1 MSQPRL
7 HIRKGDTVL
16 VIAGKDKGERGSVIE
31 ARPRQRRVIGGGVN
45 IAKKHKKPRGRQPG
59 GIMEVPMPVD
69 VSNVMLVCPSC
80 SRPTRVQRRRVDS
93 GAGGKATRLIR
104 VCKRCSAEI
113 DEV

>member
-1 MSQPRL
+1 
-7 HIRKGDTVL
+7 
-16 VIAGKDKGERGSVIE
+16 
-31 ARPRQRRVIGGGVN
+31 
-45 IAKKHKKPRGRQPG
+45 
-59 GIMEVPMPVD
+59 MPVD

>member
-16 VIAGKDKGERGSVIE
+16 VIAGKDKGEKGSVIE
-31 ARPRQRRVIGGGVN
+31 ARPSQRRVIVGGVN

-80 SRPTRVQRRRVDS
+80 SRPTRVRRNRVETP
-93 GAGGKATRLIR
+93 GAEKSTKLVR
-104 VCKRCSAEI
+104 VCKRCGADI
-113 DEV
+113 DEA